1 MRHPTPFWGHY
12 GRRGQRLVVVAGLFA
27 LVACG
32 GSDDS
37 SPGMGGFPRGNRPG
51 GGPGRANE
59 EEQAVSVKAFRAH
72 KRDISTYI
80 ISNTTLESIR
90 KVTVFAKLD
99 ALVNRILV
107 EEGSR
112 VQQNEVLAELDDV
125 EIRNEHLQARIA
137 VDQSELSQQQAEVRA
152 QQSAANDARAK
163 SLFEQ
168 ELISQEELDQA
179 VLTSRTDDLASMVAK
194 QQWESAKAR
203 LEAAE
208 IQLAY
213 TKIRSPISGVVTERL
228 IEVGDRVNLNHEVFS
243 VEDFSPLWARIF
255 VPERNLPELKLG
267 QLARLKVE
275 TFPNHDFQGVIKMI
289 NPTVDP
295 DSGTIKVTLEIT
307 RGLNLLRP
315 GMFGTSH
322 IATETHAGAVVIPK
336 KAVLRERD
344 ENRVFVVRKDETAEK
359 RVVKLGFAEE
369 EWVEILEGVAEGDAV
384 VTVGY
389 EGLDSDYAVSILG
402 WDGEPQESVMASAS
416 PEPPDSVPQAGQS
429 SQAARPNAAAADR
442 GQRQRRAGGGPRGGF
457 DPERM
462 MQFLM
467 RNPEAKKEYD
477 TRVEKD
483 PELATNPEKRRALI
497 MELLMKFRGQRGRQ

>member
-1 MRHPTPFWGHY
+1 MRHPNPFWGHS
-12 GRRGQRLVVVAGLFA
+12 GRRCARLLVMAGLFA

-32 GSDDS
+32 DSDDS
-37 SPGMGGFPRGNRPG
+37 DTGGFPWGNRPG
-51 GGPGRANE
+51 GGPGRANFE

-80 ISNTTLESIR
+80 ISNTTLESVR

-99 ALVNRILV
+99 ALVNAILV
-107 EEGSR
+107 EEGGR
-112 VQQNEVLAELDDV
+112 VQQNDVLAELDDL
-125 EIRNEHLQARIA
+125 EIRNEHLQAKIA
-137 VDQSELSQQQAEVRA
+137 VDQSKLSQQQAEVKA
-152 QQSAANDARAK
+152 MQSAANDARAK

-179 VLTSRTDDLASMVAK
+179 VLTSRTDDLASKVSR
-194 QQWESAKAR
+194 QQRESAKAR

-213 TKIRSPISGVVTERL
+213 TKVRSPISGVVTERL
-228 IEVGDRVNLNHEVFS
+228 IEVGDRVKLNQEVFS

-267 QLARLKVE
+267 QVARLKVE
-275 TFPNHDFQGVIKMI
+275 TFPDRDFVGVIKMI

-295 DSGTIKVTLEIT
+295 DSGTIKVTLEIR

-344 ENRVFVVRKDETAEK
+344 ENRVFVVREDETAEK

-389 EGLDSDYAVSILG
+389 EGLDSDYAVNILG
-402 WDGEPQESVMASAS
+402 WEGDQPPPGMASDTAEPAS
-416 PEPPDSVPQAGQS
+416 GAPAAQS
-429 SQAARPNAAAADR
+429 SQASPPRVAAADR
-442 GQRQRRAGGGPRGGF
+442 GQRQRRAGAAPRGGF
-457 DPERM
+457 DPERA

-477 TRVEKD
+477 ARVEKD
-483 PELATNPEKRRALI
+483 PELATNPEKRRELI
-497 MELLMKFRGQRGRQ
+497 VELLTKFGRRRGRQ